1 MAILCENTPHLDP
14 EQWKKLEES
23 TVPLS
28 EQRKKELKELKQRM
42 VHNTNGTVIIQS

>member
-23 TVPLS
+23 NVPLS
-28 EQRKKELKELKQRM
+28 EQRKKEIKEIKEQTTL
-42 VHNTNGTVIIQS
+42 HANGKVTINL